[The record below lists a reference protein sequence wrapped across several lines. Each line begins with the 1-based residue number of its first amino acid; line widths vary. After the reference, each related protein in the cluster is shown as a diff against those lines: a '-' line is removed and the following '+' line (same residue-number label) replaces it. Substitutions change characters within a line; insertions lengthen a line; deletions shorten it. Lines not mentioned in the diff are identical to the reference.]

1 MPQCAPWVDNPVG
14 RYQIVTSGTRP
25 TGSLRPTG
33 AVIYETD
40 TGLWNFW
47 NGTAW
52 APLAPRTIGYV
63 ALTSAHAG
71 ITTVTDLSF
80 GGTPLAVTFTAL
92 AGRRYRVTASAHCIT
107 TVSGDV
113 AGIVL
118 ADGANNQLQ
127 TAQAVVYPVGNDVRI
142 TTIGIFT
149 PGAGVVTYKA
159 RGLRAAGTGSLTYT
173 MGAASPGF
181 ILVEDIGV

>member
-40 TGLWNFW
+40 TGRWLFW
-47 NGTAW
+47 TGSDW
-52 APLAPRTIGYV
+52 AALSSSTVGYAQIV
-63 ALTSAHAG
+63 ANQTG
-71 ITTVTDLSF
+71 ITTITDITSL
-80 GGTPLAVTFTAL
+80 TVTFTAV
-92 AGRRYRVTASAHCIT
+92 AGRRYRITGSAFLLT

-113 AGIVL
+113 ASLVI
-118 ADGANNQLQ
+118 ADGAGTQLNSSQ
-127 TAQAVVYPVGNDVRI
+127 VDLRSSSTDIRGHVFAVVV
-142 TTIGIFT
+142 
-149 PGAGVVTYKA
+149 PGAGSKTYK
-159 RGLRAAGTGSLTYT
+159 LRASRVSGTGSISVDAGATYP
-173 MGAASPGF
+173 AF